1 MPMRTSG
8 DYFKNIR
15 SHGNLSILGQWIK
28 GKLQKTNAL
37 VPLTPVTQDTL
48 DLYGHDNINFYKISD
63 DKFYME
69 F

>member
-1 MPMRTSG
+1 MRTSG

-15 SHGNLSILGQWIK
+15 SKHKLEILGQWIK
-28 GKLQKTNAL
+28 GKLQNANAL

-48 DLYGHDNINFYKISD
+48 DQYGHNTIKFYKMAEGKYYI
-63 DKFYME
+63 E